1 MNLIFNLATQGL
13 INGAIYALIAIGL
26 AMVFGLLRVLH
37 IAHAGLFTL
46 GAYLGVVITNGTG
59 SFVLG
64 MLLSMVAVGACG
76 MLMYRFCYEPLMEQP
91 PYVPLIASV
100 GIFLAI
106 EELLRLVFGDYG
118 LSYGVPPLQGAVV
131 FAGMHIKYAEL
142 CTAAMAVVLLTGLAI
157 LATHTRIGMAWRATV
172 SEPRMAASCGISLR
186 QVRYLNFAIGSALAA
201 AGGVMVGV
209 LNNLV
214 EPSMGAV
221 PTYKAL
227 AIIVL
232 GGLGSMGGTL
242 MASLLLGLVEAFGST
257 YLADVLDRDS
267 VAFAAMLVVLLVKPE
282 GLFSAGHSRRGPM
295 QLMKLKLKGATQ
307 WVLMKRPS

>member
-1 MNLIFNLATQGL
+1 MNLILNLTTQGL
-13 INGAIYALIAIGL
+13 INGAIYALVAIGL

-46 GAYLGVVITNGTG
+46 GGYLGLVITNATG
-59 SFVLG
+59 SFALG
-64 MLLSMVAVGACG
+64 MLLSMACVAACG
-76 MLMYRFCYEPLMEQP
+76 MLMYRFCYEPILEQP

-100 GIFLAI
+100 GMFLAI

-118 LSYGVPPLQGAVV
+118 LSYRVPPLQGAVV
-131 FAGMHIKYAEL
+131 LAGMQIKYAEL
-142 CTAAMAVVLLTGLAI
+142 GAVAMAVILLVGLAVF
-157 LATHTRIGMAWRATV
+157 AARTRVGMAWRASV

-186 QVRYLNFAIGSALAA
+186 QVRYLNFAIGSAFAA
-201 AGGVMVGV
+201 AAGVMVGV

-232 GGLGSMGGTL
+232 GGLGNMGGTL
-242 MASLLLGLVEAFGST
+242 VASLLLGLVEAFGST
-257 YLADVLDRDS
+257 YLANVLDRDS
-267 VAFAAMLVVLLVKPE
+267 VAFAAMLAVLLVKPE
-282 GLFSAGHSRRGPM
+282 GLFSGGHWRRRLV
-295 QLMKLKLKGATQ
+295 QLMKQKGATQ
-307 WVLMKRPS
+307 WALMKRHS

>member
-1 MNLIFNLATQGL
+1 MSLILNLATQGL

-37 IAHAGLFTL
+37 IAHAGLFAL
-46 GAYLGVVITNGTG
+46 GGYLGLVVTNTAG
-59 SFVLG
+59 SFALG
-64 MLLSMVAVGACG
+64 LAVAMVVVAACG
-76 MLMYRFCYEPLMEQP
+76 MVMYRLCYEPILDQP

-100 GIFLAI
+100 GMFLAI
-106 EELLRLVFGDYG
+106 EEMLRLIFGDHG
-118 LSYGVPPLQGAVV
+118 LSYRVPPLAGAVTV
-131 FAGMHIKYAEL
+131 AGMRIKYAEL
-142 CTAAMAVVLLTGLAI
+142 AVFVMAITLLSGLG
-157 LATHTRIGMAWRATV
+157 LFATRTRIGMAWRATV

-186 QVRYLNFAIGSALAA
+186 QVRYLNFAIGSAFAA
-201 AGGVMVGV
+201 AAGVMVGV

-221 PTYKAL
+221 PSYKAL

-242 MASLLLGLVEAFGST
+242 AAALLLGLIESFGAT
-257 YLADVLDRDS
+257 YLSNVLDRDS
-267 VAFAAMLVVLLVKPE
+267 IAFAAMLCVLLVKPE
-282 GLFSAGHSRRGPM
+282 GLFSGPNG
-295 QLMKLKLKGATQ
+295 QRSLLERLQLKGAAR

>member
-1 MNLIFNLATQGL
+1 MNLILNLTTQGL
-13 INGAIYALIAIGL
+13 INGAIYALVAIGL

-46 GAYLGVVITNGTG
+46 GGYLGLVITNATG
-59 SFVLG
+59 SFALG
-64 MLLSMVAVGACG
+64 MLLSMVAVAGCG
-76 MLMYRFCYEPLMEQP
+76 MLMYRFCYEPILEQP

-100 GIFLAI
+100 GMFLAI

-118 LSYGVPPLQGAVV
+118 LSYRVPPLQGAVV
-131 FAGMHIKYAEL
+131 IAGMQIKYAEL
-142 CTAAMAVVLLTGLAI
+142 GAVAMAVVLLVGLGVFA
-157 LATHTRIGMAWRATV
+157 ARTRVGMAWRASV

-186 QVRYLNFAIGSALAA
+186 QVRYLNFAIGSAFAA
-201 AGGVMVGV
+201 AAGVMVGV

-232 GGLGSMGGTL
+232 GGLGNMAGTL
-242 MASLLLGLVEAFGST
+242 VASLLLGLVEAFGST
-257 YLADVLDRDS
+257 YLANVLDRDS
-267 VAFAAMLVVLLVKPE
+267 VAFAAMLAVLLVKPE
-282 GLFSAGHSRRGPM
+282 GLFSGGQWRRRLV
-295 QLMKLKLKGATQ
+295 QFMKQKGATQ
-307 WVLMKRPS
+307 WALMKRHS

>member
-1 MNLIFNLATQGL
+1 MNLILNLTTQGL
-13 INGAIYALIAIGL
+13 INGAIYALVAIGL

-46 GAYLGVVITNGTG
+46 GGYLGLVITNATG
-59 SFVLG
+59 SFALG
-64 MLLSMVAVGACG
+64 MLLSMACVAACG
-76 MLMYRFCYEPLMEQP
+76 MLMYRFCYEPILDQP

-100 GIFLAI
+100 GMFLAI

-118 LSYGVPPLQGAVV
+118 LSYRVPPLQGAVV
-131 FAGMHIKYAEL
+131 IAGMQIKYAEL
-142 CTAAMAVVLLTGLAI
+142 GAVAMAVVLLVGLAVF
-157 LATHTRIGMAWRATV
+157 AARTRVGMAWRASV

-186 QVRYLNFAIGSALAA
+186 QVRYLNFAIGSAFAA
-201 AGGVMVGV
+201 AAGVMVGV

-232 GGLGSMGGTL
+232 GGLGNMAGTL
-242 MASLLLGLVEAFGST
+242 VASLLLGLVEAFGST
-257 YLADVLDRDS
+257 YLANVLDRDS
-267 VAFAAMLVVLLVKPE
+267 VAFAAMLAVLLVKPE
-282 GLFSAGHSRRGPM
+282 GLFSGGHWRRRLV
-295 QLMKLKLKGATQ
+295 QLMKQKGATQ
-307 WVLMKRPS
+307 WALMKRHS